1 MQNGVF
7 ENDGSGTPL
16 PQTAT
21 TREQSI
27 GEGGGRAAT
36 LNWRP
41 AFAIE
46 ELPHG

>member
-7 ENDGSGTPL
+7 ENDRPGTPL

-27 GEGGGRAAT
+27 GEGADRVDDPKPVRGLRQ
-36 LNWRP
+36 LRN
-41 AFAIE
+41 
-46 ELPHG
+46 